1 MGGEQ
6 YFVDI
11 HGDLRYES
19 RDRFQASLSTN
30 IFGDKVYKDNRGNE
44 VKYSKTMWEKVPGKD
59 RPYFEDFLFSELIHK
74 YRDRRNVH
82 DTLGKDI
89 FENVIYKD
97 NRGNKVTYSK
107 EFLGKLRKGRHRGD
121 RNIEEFLLLGL
132 AKDVGK
138 KRNYTEEYT
147 VDIFGNVEYK
157 NSEGRRVSIK
167 KDMFD
172 SFEYKDNQGVSLS
185 IRKDI
190 FDHVQVN
197 DGRGNKVDV
206 GRDIFGD
213 LQVKDNKGN
222 KWSVERDIF
231 GDLKFRHNYK
241 ECATLKKNIFDEREY
256 SDNKGNKVKYSKESW
271 IAPRRHWQTIF
282 RLYLAMMSA
291 AHGSRSTISG
301 VSFITFTNTQV
312 PRMHLH
318 FIRQPR
324 EAPSLPESAI
334 SRDRLKRGK
343 QPI

>member
-1 MGGEQ
+1 MGELE
-6 YFVDI
+6 Y
-11 HGDLRYES
+11 S
-19 RDRFQASLSTN
+19 S
-30 IFGDKVYKDNRGNE
+30 NE
-44 VKYSKTMWEKVPGKD
+44 F
-59 RPYFEDFLFSELIHK
+59 RA
-74 YRDRRNVH
+74 
-82 DTLGKDI
+82 TLGKDI

-107 EFLGKLRKGRHRGD
+107 EFLGKLRRGGHKGD
-121 RNIEEFLLLGL
+121 SDVEEFLLLGL

-138 KRNYTEEYT
+138 KKNYTEEYT

-172 SFEYKDNQGVSLS
+172 GFEYKDNQGVSLS

-197 DGRGNKVDV
+197 DGRGNNVDI

-271 IAPRRHWQTIF
+271 DRMIKKYGDDEKIF
-282 RLYLAMMSA
+282 SMLLRK
-291 AHGSRSTISG
+291 
-301 VSFITFTNTQV
+301 FF
-312 PRMHLH
+312 LH
-318 FIRQPR
+318 
-324 EAPSLPESAI
+324 
-334 SRDRLKRGK
+334 
-343 QPI
+343 